1 MQFKVPQFID
11 LEDQIFGSFTWKE
24 SLFVAGGVGVGYV
37 LYTLI
42 HIFPFNVLAGVS
54 AVGAGAALAFYPKEH
69 FGRPFSE
76 IVEAAFKFTFS
87 EKLYTWK
94 KIPKPVR
101 PAPEV
106 HKVRRGPL
114 LSVPNVSHGKISD
127 AALEASTRPRQ

>member
-24 SLFVAGGVGVGYV
+24 SLFVAGGVGLGYV

-42 HIFPFNVLAGVS
+42 HIFPFNVLAGIAS
-54 AVGAGAALAFYPKEH
+54 VGAGAALAFYPKEH
-69 FGRPFSE
+69 FGKPFSE
-76 IVEAAFKFTFS
+76 VVEAALKFTFS

-101 PAPEV
+101 PTAAV
-106 HKVRRGPL
+106 HTARRGPL
-114 LSVPNVSHGKISD
+114 LSVPNVSQGKISD
-127 AALEASTRPRQ
+127 AALEANTHKRP